1 MVLVPFDSAPGNGHF
16 SRRRSRAAL
25 ALGGALLT
33 VLAAAPASAKPEAPT
48 IFCSTYPDSPAC
60 TGRLAECSLC
70 HSSTQPV
77 TWNAFGMQLISLEV
91 AQDFKANLPKAL
103 HDAESLDSDG
113 DGVTNGDEIAAGTSP
128 AQAGDTICA
137 APEAAV
143 SGTAPEGFDY
153 QLARRRVSILY
164 CGHSPTF
171 DEMQAFNAGNPDETT
186 LHTRLH
192 EALDTCLASDV
203 FRDETLHR
211 IADSL
216 IRPVAA
222 VGYQSTSGIKLA
234 DYDFDYRLFAYAMT
248 GDRDTRELL
257 TAQYH
262 VTEGANGVLQRVEG
276 VVPTNGGNGPQPLDP
291 GRRAGMI
298 TTQWF
303 FVINTMFSALPRTT
317 AAQAYRA
324 YLGQDMALQ
333 QGVFPVEGEPVDVDA
348 KNIKQ
353 AACAQCHST
362 LDPLAYAFTYYN
374 GIAGTNKSGTYDAL
388 RPTKLIPGWSN
399 NQTYLFGQPVTD
411 VVEWAKVASDTDYFR
426 RNIAKMLFEH
436 ANGRL
441 PSPRDEEGFVAAWK
455 SMPED
460 GHSAR
465 RLIHRLVD
473 LPSFGGLQ

>member
-1 MVLVPFDSAPGNGHF
+1 MVFVPFDFAPDKGRTT
-16 SRRRSRAAL
+16 RRRFQVVMALSGAFL
-25 ALGGALLT
+25 AL
-33 VLAAAPASAKPEAPT
+33 LAAAPAYAKPEAPT
-48 IFCSTYPDSPAC
+48 IFCATYPDSPTC
-60 TGRLAECSLC
+60 KGRLAECSLC
-70 HSSTQPV
+70 HASTQPV
-77 TWNAFGMQLISLEV
+77 TWNSFGTQLLGLAV

-103 HDAESLDSDG
+103 HDAESVDSDG
-113 DGVTNGDEIAAGTSP
+113 DGVMNGDEIAAGTSP
-128 AQAGDTICA
+128 AQAGDTICV

-143 SGTAPEGFDY
+143 SGIAPEGFDY

-164 CGHSPTF
+164 CGHSPSF

-192 EALDTCLASDV
+192 EALDTCLAGDV
-203 FRDETLHR
+203 FRDQTLHR

-262 VTEGANGVLQRVEG
+262 VTADANGVLQRVDG
-276 VVPTNGGNGPQPLDP
+276 IVAANGGNGPQPLVP
-291 GRRAGMI
+291 ERRAGMI

-333 QGVFPVEGEPVDVDA
+333 QGVFPVAGEPVDADD
-348 KNIKQ
+348 KNIKE

-374 GIAGTNKSGTYDAL
+374 GIAGTNKSGIYDPQ
-388 RPTKLIPGWSN
+388 RPAKLIPGWSD
-399 NQTYLFGQPVTD
+399 NQTYLFGEPVAD

-426 RNIAKMLFEH
+426 RNIAKLLFEH

-441 PSPRDEEGFVAAWK
+441 PSPRDEQGFIAAWK
-455 SMPED
+455 SMPDD
-460 GHSAR
+460 GYSAR

>member
-1 MVLVPFDSAPGNGHF
+1 MVLVPFDSAPGNGRI
-16 SRRRSRAAL
+16 SRRQSRVAW
-25 ALGGALLT
+25 GYCGALLA
-33 VLAAAPASAKPEAPT
+33 VLAAAPAFAKPEAPT
-48 IFCSTYPDSPAC
+48 IFCNTYPDSPTC
-60 TGRLAECSLC
+60 KGRLAECSLC

-77 TWNAFGMQLISLEV
+77 AWNAFGTQLISAGV

-103 HDAESLDSDG
+103 HDAESFDSDG

-128 AQAGDTICA
+128 AQAGDAICA

-164 CGHSPTF
+164 CGHSPSF

-192 EALDTCLASDV
+192 EALDMCLASDV
-203 FRDETLHR
+203 FRDQTLHR

-234 DYDFDYRLFAYAMT
+234 DYNFDYRLFSYAMT

-257 TAQYH
+257 TATYH
-262 VTEGANGVLQRVEG
+262 VTQGANGVLQRVEG
-276 VVPTNGGNGPQPLDP
+276 VVPNTGANGPQPLAP
-291 GRRAGMI
+291 ERRAGMI

-333 QGVFPVEGEPVDVDA
+333 QGVFPVAGEPVDVDA
-348 KNIKQ
+348 KKVQQ
-353 AACAQCHST
+353 ATCAQCHST

-374 GIAGTNKSGTYDAL
+374 GISGNKSGTYDAQ
-388 RPTKLIPGWSN
+388 RPTKLISGWSD
-399 NQTYLFGQPVTD
+399 NQTYLFGQPVAD

-426 RNIAKMLFEH
+426 RNIAELLFEH
-436 ANGRL
+436 GNGRL
-441 PSPRDEEGFVAAWK
+441 PTPRDEQGFIAAWK

-465 RLIHRLVD
+465 RLIHRLID